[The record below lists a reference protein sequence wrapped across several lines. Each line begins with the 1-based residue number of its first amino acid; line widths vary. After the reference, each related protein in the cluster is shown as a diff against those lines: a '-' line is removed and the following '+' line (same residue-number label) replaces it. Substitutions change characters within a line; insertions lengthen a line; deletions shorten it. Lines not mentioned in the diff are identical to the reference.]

1 MININPLV
9 PTQEKFARLRS
20 VQKCTFLVFRPK
32 FDSVPSK
39 IFLPENNSFRQNSIF
54 FLLMPFK
61 KSYNLPF
68 GRDGQ
73 KTQGRSDQKL
83 LFFLFFTKK
92 GYKKHFSNDV
102 IKKLSTSEQTKVFSA
117 SFRAP
122 NWNSAGRR
130 LITRVKRASMKLLIE
145 TS

>member
-1 MININPLV
+1 MISHSPGSNCANFSFLGKRIFSIISVRVENLPKYINPLV
-9 PTQEKFARLRS
+9 PTQEKFARFRS

-83 LFFLFFTKK
+83 LFFLFFTKNT
-92 GYKKHFSNDV
+92 YKN
-102 IKKLSTSEQTKVFSA
+102 T
-117 SFRAP
+117 FR
-122 NWNSAGRR
+122 
-130 LITRVKRASMKLLIE
+130 MM
-145 TS
+145 

>member
-1 MININPLV
+1 MNLDFKNWLKKGIKGLKRKIMHLIQEKGFLKNRFISCMAEHRYAASVRVNPLV
-9 PTQEKFARLRS
+9 PTQEKFARFRS

-83 LFFLFFTKK
+83 LFFLFFTK
-92 GYKKHFSNDV
+92 ND
-102 IKKLSTSEQTKVFSA
+102 IKTLFE
-117 SFRAP
+117 
-122 NWNSAGRR
+122 
-130 LITRVKRASMKLLIE
+130 
-145 TS
+145 